1 MNAWRLT
8 ISSQDSLASI
18 AWRMATS
25 SRLPVSSLRY
35 RAMNGTVAP
44 SSASFKTAWA
54 EAMAIC
60 GQREANHLGN
70 VIG

>member
-1 MNAWRLT
+1 MNVWRLR

-18 AWRMATS
+18 TWRIATS

-44 SSASFKTAWA
+44 SSASFRTAA
-54 EAMAIC
+54 ADATEIC
-60 GQREANHLGN
+60 G
-70 VIG
+70 